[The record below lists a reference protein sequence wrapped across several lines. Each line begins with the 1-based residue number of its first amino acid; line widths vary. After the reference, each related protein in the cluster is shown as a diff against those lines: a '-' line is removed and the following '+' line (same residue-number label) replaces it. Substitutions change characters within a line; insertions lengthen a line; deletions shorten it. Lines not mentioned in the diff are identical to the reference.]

1 MRRIAYREVLRGA
14 SENSGRIF
22 SVLSGDDAELFRGF
36 ISRRLKEAW
45 EAQFWPELM
54 VVEERTIAS
63 KVIPYLATGE
73 EDIAAVMR
81 ITDADPQQTHKLV
94 DYSFNL
100 IASGIN
106 IPSYSADSTTLYV
119 SYRKKAPI
127 LNGDNWAAGTYAA
140 GAQVYHTTL
149 GDFYD
154 QGDSS
159 STALEPDAS
168 PWERVDIPW
177 VFSTYL
183 QRAAAADMLLLDEK
197 EGALAQKAMAEDAL
211 MLEMANLRQQSQQ
224 TNIKIRTHRGAGA

>member
-1 MRRIAYREVLRGA
+1 MRRINYKEVLRGA
-14 SENSGRIF
+14 AENSGRIF

-45 EAQFWPELM
+45 EAQYWPELM

-63 KVIPYLATGE
+63 KLIPYSETGKD
-73 EDIAAVMR
+73 DIASAQR
-81 ITDADPQQTHKLV
+81 ITDADPRQTYKLV
-94 DYSFNL
+94 DYNFSL
-100 IASGIN
+100 VAGGVS
-106 IPSYSADSTTLYV
+106 IPSYSADPTTLWV

-183 QRAAAADMLLLDEK
+183 QRAAAADMLILDEK
-197 EGALAQKAMAEDAL
+197 ESAMAQKTMADDAL
-211 MLEMANLRQQSQQ
+211 MLEMANLRQQSQH